1 MTNHL
6 FTILAPE
13 AEAKVEAEVTKE
25 VIEEVAAEV
34 SKEVKEEV
42 KVVEEKPKEEE
53 PKKEEPKEEKPEKKE
68 EPEESASESESESEP
83 ESEEE
88 KPKEVTEEVEKTIN
102 ECERAITIS
111 AEMPDFDVD
120 QGKVITIVK
129 EMKTPKG
136 EVTLTFT
143 KTITISVPEG
153 IDVKGLVGDVTTE
166 DGQHVVTT
174 LSPAKDGT
182 QVITRVIT
190 VSTTNPQYKI
200 DETKFLEEVMEI
212 IRNSGRRITFT
223 SVQPEFDT
231 IKSVTVNKS
240 ERLIP
245 ISSEM
250 PDFGIDQGKVITHVI
265 ENTTPEGKIT
275 RTFKKRIS
283 ISLPDGIDLSSL
295 LGDTTSKD
303 GQQMVTTLSKD
314 KDGNQIIT
322 RVITATSENPK
333 FKIDEATFLNEVV
346 EIIKNAGYRI
356 TFTPVQPE
364 FDLIKAVTVNK
375 SERMIP
381 VTSELPEFHVDQ
393 GKVVTHVIENTTP
406 EGKVTRTFKKRISIT
421 LPEGFDLKSLLGEV
435 TTDDGQNVVTTL
447 TPDKDGN
454 QVITRV
460 ITATSEDPKFKID
473 EGKFL
478 AEVMEIIKKTGKV
491 VEFTSFQPEFD
502 LIKSV
507 TVNKAE
513 RPIEISS
520 EQPDFGVDQGRVM
533 LHVIEN
539 TTPDGVVTRTFK
551 KNITITIPADIEAKA
566 LIGETTDDGQQATT
580 SVTKSEDGNNQVIT
594 RIITATSTDPKFKID
609 EGKFL
614 AEVMELIK
622 KSGRVVTFASDQ
634 PEYDMVPGKIILMTR
649 KAGEPETIVTKN
661 FTRTINI
668 NVPAGMPLE
677 GIEGEFTT
685 DSGEKVVTTI
695 KENDDGTRTVN
706 RVVTA
711 SSTDPDFK
719 IDEKKF
725 LSELMETIEKGA
737 PGTMTVSHKTT
748 KRTVTSST
756 TSSTTPD
763 LEEEGKIIKT
773 ETIDKDGK
781 KIIRKTVIMKSTSG
795 AEEGEVVSVTE
806 HEVDSSS
813 PEEVVAE
820 QLVERAMASA
830 MSSDSPDVAKDVKKG
845 PKDPRDM
852 TPVDPFKVMIS
863 PESTP
868 GAESTTPEVKSTTSE
883 GDTAT
888 SLASTTSPETIIE
901 KKKSEPEASESE
913 ASESESEASES
924 ESEGEVETIVTKNF
938 KRTITINIPAGVP
951 LEGVEGE
958 YTTKKGEKVVT
969 SIMEAPDGAKTIT
982 RVITAS
988 STDPEFKI
996 DEQKF
1001 MSELMERIQSGSA
1014 GSGIELQ
1021 KVEPGSEAEGKSLT
1035 SSASAGKDEKITEKV
1050 TETEEG
1056 GTKVITKTITA
1067 SSTDPDFK
1075 IDEGKILAEMMQSV
1089 EGATPESVQI
1099 VKKSTTKTI
1108 TSSGEMPDME
1118 GEGTFTRIETM
1129 IDEDGNKVVKKTVIT
1144 RTADGQESEMV
1155 TILEGSDAEEED
1167 VSKEKSPDIIRQ
1179 PRAPTPPPS
1188 PPKQCAPIFEQRLK
1202 SFTTNAVG
1210 SALFTVKVMSDPEP
1224 EVKWIKDG
1232 TELKQSGMSESL
1244 RTTLTSIVQ
1253 NNQLVPAICAM

>member
-1 MTNHL
+1 MIIGIDWANSFYANHL

-13 AEAKVEAEVTKE
+13 AEAKVEAEVAKE

-42 KVVEEKPKEEE
+42 KEVEKPKEDE
-53 PKKEEPKEEKPEKKE
+53 PKKEEPKEEKPDKKE
-68 EPEESASESESESEP
+68 ESEASSSESESESEP

-88 KPKEVTEEVEKTIN
+88 KPKEETKEVEKTIN

-129 EMKTPKG
+129 EMKNPKG

-143 KTITISVPEG
+143 KTITVSVPEG
-153 IDVKGLVGDVTTE
+153 IDVKGLVGDITTE

-174 LSPAKDGT
+174 LTPAKDGT
-182 QVITRVIT
+182 QVIKRVVT

-200 DETKFLEEVMEI
+200 DESKFLEEIMEI

-295 LGDTTSKD
+295 LGDTDKD

-314 KDGNQIIT
+314 KDGNQIIS

-333 FKIDEATFLNEVV
+333 YKIDEAKFLNEVL

-406 EGKVTRTFKKRISIT
+406 GGKVTRTFKKRISIT

-435 TTDDGQNVVTTL
+435 TTDDGQNMVTTL

-460 ITATSEDPKFKID
+460 ITATSENPKFKID

-491 VEFTSFQPEFD
+491 VEFTSVQPEFD

-551 KNITITIPADIEAKA
+551 KTITVTVPEDIDVKA
-566 LIGETTDDGQQATT
+566 LVGETTDNGQQAKT
-580 SVTKSEDGNNQVIT
+580 SVTKSEDGKNQVIT

-614 AEVMELIK
+614 ADVMELIK
-622 KSGRVVTFASDQ
+622 KSGRVVTFASEQ
-634 PEYDMVPGKIILMTR
+634 PEYDMVPGKIVLMTR
-649 KAGEPETIVTKN
+649 KPGEPETIVTKN

-668 NVPAGMPLE
+668 SVPAGIPLE

-685 DSGEKVVTTI
+685 GSGEKVVTTI
-695 KENDDGTRTVN
+695 KENDDGSRTVN

-711 SSTDPDFK
+711 SSTDPEFK
-719 IDEKKF
+719 IDESKF
-725 LSELMETIEKGA
+725 LSELMEQIEKGA

-756 TSSTTPD
+756 SSTTPD
-763 LEEEGKIIKT
+763 LEDEGKIIKT

-781 KIIRKTVIMKSTSG
+781 KIIRKTVIVKSTSG

-806 HEVDSSS
+806 TEIDSSS

-830 MSSDSPDVAKDVKKG
+830 ISSDSPDVAKKG
-845 PKDPRDM
+845 PRDPRDM

-868 GAESTTPEVKSTTSE
+868 GVESTTPEVKSTTSE
-883 GDTAT
+883 GETAT

-951 LEGVEGE
+951 VEGVEGE

-988 STDPEFKI
+988 STDPDFKI

-1021 KVEPGSEAEGKSLT
+1021 KVEPGSEAEGKSLP

-1050 TETEEG
+1050 TETEED

-1108 TSSGEMPDME
+1108 TSSGEMPEME
-1118 GEGTFTRIETM
+1118 GAGQFTRIETM
-1129 IDEDGNKVVKKTVIT
+1129 IDEDGNKVVKKTVVT
-1144 RTADGQESEMV
+1144 RTADGQETEQV
-1155 TILEGSDAEEED
+1155 TILEGSDAESEDED

-1232 TELKQSGMSESL
+1232 TELQQSGMLECLYCSL
-1244 RTTLTSIVQ
+1244 Q
-1253 NNQLVPAICAM
+1253 PC